1 MNKDQ
6 VYELN
11 DVLAAFMDSQGMAVD
26 DAVLDDAVWAVVRV
40 FERAE
45 D

>member
-6 VYELN
+6 VYALN
-11 DVLAAFMDSQGMAVD
+11 DTLAEFMDRHGMPYD